1 MIRQFAITAAAL
13 VLVALPLRAQRADS
27 TVESRVSI
35 PIVVT
40 AEAPERDMRT
50 LSRANRFLERELR
63 RFDAQEAR
71 LQARLD
77 SLKQLATARERA
89 IDAMSR
95 EAASVRAAR
104 LDLEARLQRLE
115 ASGSAPRAQPAGG
128 STEAGR
134 TAGGR

>member
-1 MIRQFAITAAAL
+1 MIRQFAMAAAAL
-13 VLVALPLRAQRADS
+13 VLAAVPLRAQRADS
-27 TVESRVSI
+27 TIESRVSV

-63 RFDAQEAR
+63 RYDAQELR

-77 SLKQLATARERA
+77 SLKQLAAARERA

-104 LDLEARLQRLE
+104 LELEARVQRLE
-115 ASGSAPRAQPAGG
+115 AGGNPPRSLPAEG
-128 STEAGR
+128 TADAGR
-134 TAGGR
+134 RSGGR

>member
-1 MIRQFAITAAAL
+1 MIRQFAMAAAAL
-13 VLVALPLRAQRADS
+13 VLAAVPLRAQRADS
-27 TVESRVSI
+27 TIESRVSV

-63 RFDAQEAR
+63 RYDAQELR

-77 SLKQLATARERA
+77 SLKQLAAARERA

-104 LDLEARLQRLE
+104 LELEARVQRLE
-115 ASGSAPRAQPAGG
+115 SAAGPPRSLPAEG
-128 STEAGR
+128 TADAGR
-134 TAGGR
+134 RSGGR